1 MCTLSNTAGSYIYTG
16 IRGIGFVTGPKVS
29 NSAGKINHQMIHVS
43 DWYPTLVNLAG
54 GSLNGLQLD
63 GYDVW
68 RAIKYNE
75 QSPRNVSNLLLFI
88 CM

>member
-1 MCTLSNTAGSYIYTG
+1 
-16 IRGIGFVTGPKVS
+16 
-29 NSAGKINHQMIHVS
+29 MIHVS